1 MSYKSPIE
9 DFKYN
14 LAMLNYDEVIAGIE
28 KFKEYDSETLMSVV
42 SEIGR
47 LNEQEVLDSNKIGDR
62 EGLKYVTDGAEG
74 PEVHTPER
82 FKKLYDAVKSSGY
95 VGATTVS
102 YTHLTLPTILLV

>member
-62 EGLKYVTDGAEG
+62 EGLKYVTMEQKVLKFIPLKDL
-74 PEVHTPER
+74 
-82 FKKLYDAVKSSGY
+82 KNCMMQ
-95 VGATTVS
+95 
-102 YTHLTLPTILLV
+102 